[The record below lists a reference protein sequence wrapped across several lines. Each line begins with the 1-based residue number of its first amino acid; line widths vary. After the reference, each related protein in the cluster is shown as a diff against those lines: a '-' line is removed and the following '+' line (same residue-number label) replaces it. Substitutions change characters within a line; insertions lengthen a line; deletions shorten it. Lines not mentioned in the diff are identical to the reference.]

1 MANPNQTSPRV
12 LLRGEKPLDGSRR
25 MNRKHAIFV
34 ATLMLALPLFTLAQ
48 DEDDK
53 GRVWGGYTVR
63 QSIELGS
70 HIADA
75 EGNQQMYSTFV
86 NIGTGPRL
94 LGQELSMQSRDHEE
108 GLLFDTLYLS
118 SFGLGGDPEGMTRLR
133 VQKNKWYN
141 FVGLYRRDK
150 NYFDYDLFGNP
161 LNLNAGIT
169 TCGTTCQ
176 NAFSPTAQPWYSN
189 SPHMQATT
197 RNMGDFMLTL
207 LPESKVSFR
216 LGYARNASYG
226 TIDSTLESPIR
237 TILTE
242 DSQWRSDRYQ
252 FGADLKLLPRTTISL
267 DFFFEHD
274 KNDIGFLDADLLYTL
289 GNTGGPPVDIGLLL
303 PPLSGTLPSCAG
315 NNVQTIQGGGVFII
329 NPGCTG
335 VLLDT
340 GPGGAYFRRGHVRTG
355 IPTGQLS
362 LQSNYFHKLDI
373 TASGTYSSA
382 NSDFLNYN
390 EFMHGST
397 ASLITGSPT
406 APPTAGHISANAD
419 LGLTYHINKSW
430 SVSDKFRWLD
440 WREPGANLLNTF
452 NCFLPAGALASPTG
466 FPAGAVT
473 PTSLLNPC
481 NSNILTLS
489 GLTTSGNA
497 ASTTAYESMSAN
509 ATLYGERSYF
519 NTARLNWQPSRR
531 FSGYVGYRYGRR
543 EFTEGTGGLT
553 PSFAPSTGVY
563 ATGSVSCFNTGT
575 GAIPTCPALALTTTP
590 LNTEEINLHT
600 ALLGVVIRPVEAW
613 RINADVELLS
623 ADNSFTDISPRH
635 QQRVRA
641 YSTYKVN
648 RWASLNAGVHF
659 VETRNPFAGSET
671 IDNISGAGNLGTA
684 LFPAAFVPF
693 EYGHKDH
700 WRSYTL
706 GVTLNPN
713 SKLTFDLG
721 WTLLDQNIRSASC
734 MPLSTATVFF
744 GVLPA
749 ETSPP
754 AACNNATTARALLL
768 AYQEYTNTGYMNL
781 SYHPVK
787 RVTLS
792 LGYEVTGDSGS
803 TNWLRA
809 DNGLPLQVVGDI
821 YGNSPPLAGNPIT
834 PCPGASVATGCVF
847 AGPFPDQPLG
857 PQALNWHKFNTGI
870 AYEVVKGIT
879 FKGLWSYYDYNAKDQ
894 NPGLADLTVVAPRD
908 FHANVG
914 TVSLKYVF

>member
-1 MANPNQTSPRV
+1 
-12 LLRGEKPLDGSRR
+12 
-25 MNRKHAIFV
+25 MNRKHVIFV
-34 ATLMLALPLFTLAQ
+34 AILMLALPLFTLAQ

-63 QSIELGS
+63 QSIELGA

-75 EGNQQMYSTFV
+75 EGNQQMYFTFV
-86 NIGTGPRL
+86 NLGTGPRL
-94 LGQELSMQSRDHEE
+94 LGQELSMQSIGHEE

-133 VQKNKWYN
+133 IQKNKWYN

-169 TCGTTCQ
+169 TCGVGCT
-176 NAFSPTAQPWYSN
+176 NLFSPTAQPWFTN
-189 SPHMQATT
+189 SPHLQATT

-216 LGYARNASYG
+216 LGYARNATYG
-226 TIDSTLESPIR
+226 TIDSTLEAPIR

-252 FGADLKLLPRTTISL
+252 FGVDLKLLPRTTISA
-267 DFFFEHD
+267 DVFFEHD
-274 KNDIGFLDADLLYTL
+274 KNDIGFLDGNALYAL
-289 GNTGGPPVDIGLLL
+289 GNAGGPQVDIGLLL
-303 PPLSGTLPSCAG
+303 PPLSGAVPSCFNG
-315 NNVQTIQGGGVFII
+315 QTITSGNVFII
-329 NPGCTG
+329 NSGCNG
-335 VLLDT
+335 VLLNT
-340 GPGGAYFRRGHVRTG
+340 GPGGPYFRRGNVRTD

-382 NSDFLNYN
+382 SSDFLNFN

-397 ASLITGSPT
+397 ASLISGS
-406 APPTAGHISANAD
+406 PTAGHISANAD
-419 LGLTYHINKSW
+419 LGFTYHINKSW

-440 WREPGANLLNTF
+440 WREPGANLLTQF
-452 NCFLPAGALASPTG
+452 NCLLPAATALASPTG

-481 NSNILTLS
+481 NGNILALS
-489 GLTTSGNA
+489 GLTTAGNA
-497 ASTTAYESMSAN
+497 AAGTTYETLNAN
-509 ATLYGERSYF
+509 ATLFGERSYF
-519 NTARLNWQPSRR
+519 NTAKLNWQPSRR
-531 FSGYVGYRYGRR
+531 FSGYLGYRYGRR
-543 EFTEGTGGLT
+543 EFKEGTGNIPLA
-553 PSFAPSTGVY
+553 PSFTPSTGTY
-563 ATGSVSCFNTGT
+563 FTGSASCLNTGT
-575 GAIPTCPALALTTTP
+575 GVVPACPALTTTTTL

-600 ALLGVVIRPVEAW
+600 ALLGVVVRPVEAW
-613 RINADVELLS
+613 RINADMELLY

-648 RWASLNAGVHF
+648 RWASLNGGVHF
-659 VETRNPFAGSET
+659 VESRNPFAGSEV
-671 IDNISGAGNLGTA
+671 IANSSGAGTVPGHPLGSA

-721 WTLLDQNIRSASC
+721 WTLLDQNIRSATC

-744 GVLPA
+744 GAIPA
-749 ETSPP
+749 PTSPP
-754 AACNNATTARALLL
+754 TPCNNAATARALLL
-768 AYQEYTNTGYMNL
+768 AYQENTNTGYANL
-781 SYHPVK
+781 SYHPVR

-809 DNGLPLQVVGDI
+809 DNLSPLQVVGDVF
-821 YGNSPPLAGNPIT
+821 GNSPPLAGNPIA
-834 PCPGASVATGCVF
+834 PCPGAAVATGCVF

-857 PQALNWHKFNTGI
+857 PQALNWHKFNAGI

-879 FKGLWSYYDYNAKDQ
+879 FKGLWSYYDYNAKDEA
-894 NPGLADLTVVAPRD
+894 PGLAQLTVVAPRD

-914 TVSLKYVF
+914 TVSLKYTF